1 MQKKLKE
8 IKDELKKRMHD
19 SIQEIGQW
27 LKAVVTGHYRY
38 YGVPGNY
45 EAMNDFRYQIARRWK
60 HSLRRRSQKATITWD
75 KMGKLI
81 DRWIPKPKILHKYP
95 SERFGVTI

>member
-1 MQKKLKE
+1 MQKKLQE
-8 IKDELKKRMHD
+8 IKDELKERMHD
-19 SIQEIGQW
+19 SIQTTGQW

-45 EAMNDFRYQIARRWK
+45 EAMNDFRHLIGQRWK
-60 HSLRRRSQKATITWD
+60 QTLKRRSQKANITWE

-81 DRWIPKPKILHKYP
+81 DRWIPQPQIYHKYP
-95 SERFGVTI
+95 CERFGVII